1 MAYISNS
8 ESLVS
13 SLSLVYLGPHIQIS
27 VSGNVLSGRSYWSVE
42 GLLDL
47 FWSVINFIVLL

>member
-1 MAYISNS
+1 M
-8 ESLVS
+8 
-13 SLSLVYLGPHIQIS
+13 QIS
-27 VSGNVLSGRSYWSVE
+27 AVGNVLSGRSYWSVE